1 MAAEPLCPVDYR
13 AFGLKPAS
21 EHELAYT
28 EEELRVLLAESY
40 KSGEIRKSELKYMNN
55 IFTFDKRMAKEIMVP
70 RNEMVSLS
78 LDEDSI
84 PNLQETVKQTKYTR
98 YPVVREDKDN
108 VIGVINMKEVLFS
121 MLSKDFSLKNSKLNL
136 SFSLLSM
143 LLRQFLFINYC

>member
-1 MAAEPLCPVDYR
+1 
-13 AFGLKPAS
+13 
-21 EHELAYT
+21 
-28 EEELRVLLAESY
+28 
-40 KSGEIRKSELKYMNN
+40 MNN

-78 LDEDSI
+78 LDEGSI
-84 PNLQETVKQTKYTR
+84 SNLQETVKQTKYTR

-121 MLSKDFSLKNSKLNL
+121 MLTKDFSPRSIKLNL

-143 LLRQFLFINYC
+143 SLRRFLFINCC